1 LSRITSSDI
10 VLICLIA
17 ATGIYFLAD
26 NHVDTDPGRKVVVRT
41 IEGDLHSFDLNQER
55 AVEIAGLVDKT
66 RILISEGTVSFVSS
80 PCPHKIC
87 VRKGR
92 ISKPGEWIACVPNGV
107 MAYISGQAD
116 YDGITP

>member
-1 LSRITSSDI
+1 MSRITPSDI
-10 VLICLIA
+10 ILVCLIA
-17 ATGIYFLAD
+17 AIGVYFLAG
-26 NHVDTDPGRKVVVRT
+26 NHPTGDVTGKVVVRT
-41 IEGDLHSFDLNQER
+41 IEGDIHTFDLNRER
-55 AVEIAGLVDKT
+55 AVEIAGTLGET
-66 RILISEGTVSFVSS
+66 RILISEGTVSFASS